1 LDKAPGDTDRRF
13 GGVDRLYGA
22 AAGSA
27 LRAAHIC
34 VVGIGGVGSWAAEA
48 LARTGV
54 GRITLIDMDHVAESN
69 VNRQIQATSET
80 LGMAKIDAMRHRI
93 ASINPACHVTG
104 IDAFVEPGNWPG
116 ILPDGVDGVIDA
128 CDQMRAK
135 VAMAAWA
142 LANQRL
148 FITVG
153 AAGGKR
159 KAEAISIADLSAC
172 THDPLMAELRYQ
184 LRKHHG
190 AAKAGKKIGLPCVY
204 SPEPMHIPA
213 LLQDATDDAP
223 RVAAGLNC
231 SGYGSLVTVTATCGM
246 AAAGWILNKLSADS
260 ELSKMSPL

>member
-1 LDKAPGDTDRRF
+1 M
-13 GGVDRLYGA
+13 DRLYGA
-22 AAGSA
+22 DGASR

-48 LARTGV
+48 LARSGV

-69 VNRQIQATSET
+69 VNRQIQATSDT
-80 LGMAKIDAMRHRI
+80 LGMAKIDAMQRRI
-93 ASINPACHVTG
+93 ASINPACCVTG

-135 VAMAAWA
+135 VAMAVWA
-142 LANQRL
+142 LESQRL

-159 KAEAISIADLSAC
+159 KAQDITIADLSDC

-184 LRKHHG
+184 LRKHHD
-190 AAKAGKKIGLPCVY
+190 AAKAGKKIGLPCVF
-204 SPEPMHIPA
+204 SSEPMHINPP
-213 LLQDATDDAP
+213 LQDVSGKVT
-223 RVAAGLNC
+223 RGTSGLNC

-246 AAAGWILNKLSADS
+246 AAAGWTLNKLS
-260 ELSKMSPL
+260 EGGKYSKMSPL

>member
-1 LDKAPGDTDRRF
+1 M
-13 GGVDRLYGA
+13 DRLYGFEG
-22 AAGSA
+22 GSA
-27 LRAAHIC
+27 LRAAHVC

-48 LARTGV
+48 LARSGV

-69 VNRQIQATSET
+69 VNRQIQATTDT
-80 LGMAKIDAMRHRI
+80 LGMAKIDAMRQRI

-104 IDAFVEPGNWPG
+104 IDAFVEPGNWPA
-116 ILPDGVDGVIDA
+116 ILPVDVDGVIDA

-142 LANQRL
+142 LASRSV

-159 KAEAISIADLSAC
+159 QAEDITIADLSAC

-190 AAKAGKKIGLPCVY
+190 AAKAGKKMGLHCVY
-204 SPEPMHIPA
+204 SPEPMRIPA
-213 LLQDATDDAP
+213 LPPDASDASP

-246 AAAGWILNKLSADS
+246 AAAGWILNKLSGGR
-260 ELSKMSPL
+260 K

>member
-1 LDKAPGDTDRRF
+1 MDKAPEDLERRF
-13 GGVDRLYGA
+13 GGVGRLYGA
-22 AAGSA
+22 DGGSR
-27 LRAAHIC
+27 LRAAHVC

-69 VNRQIQATSET
+69 VNRQIQAISDT
-80 LGMAKIDAMRHRI
+80 LGMAKIDAMRQRI
-93 ASINPACHVTG
+93 ASINPACRVIG
-104 IDAFVEPGNWPG
+104 VDAFVEPGNWPG
-116 ILPDGVDGVIDA
+116 ILPEDVDGVIDA

-142 LANQRL
+142 LANHRA

-159 KAEAISIADLSAC
+159 KAEDIAIADLSAC

-204 SPEPMHIPA
+204 SPEPIHIPA
-213 LLQDATDDAP
+213 SLQDASGDAP
-223 RVAAGLNC
+223 RITASLNC

-246 AAAGWILNKLSADS
+246 AAAGWMLNKLSQGG
-260 ELSKMSPL
+260 K

>member
-1 LDKAPGDTDRRF
+1 MDNSHEALARRF
-13 GGVDRLYGA
+13 GGMDRLYGA
-22 AAGSA
+22 DGGSR
-27 LRAAHIC
+27 LRAAHVC

-48 LARTGV
+48 LARTGL

-69 VNRQIQATSET
+69 VNRQIQATSDT
-80 LGMAKIDAMRHRI
+80 LGMAKIHAMQQRI

-104 IDAFVEPGNWPG
+104 IDAFVEPRNWPG
-116 ILPDGVDGVIDA
+116 ILPDDVDGVIDA

-159 KAEAISIADLSAC
+159 KAEDITIADLSAC

-190 AAKAGKKIGLPCVY
+190 AAKAGKNIGLACVY

-213 LLQDATDDAP
+213 SLLDAAGGVP
-223 RVAAGLNC
+223 RAIAGLNC
-231 SGYGSLVTVTATCGM
+231 SGYGSLVTVTASCGM
-246 AAAGWILNKLSADS
+246 AAAGWMLNKLSES
-260 ELSKMSPL
+260 SK

>member
-1 LDKAPGDTDRRF
+1 M
-13 GGVDRLYGA
+13 DRLYGVEV
-22 AAGSA
+22 GSR
-27 LRAAHIC
+27 LRGAHVC

-69 VNRQIQATSET
+69 VNRQIQATSDT
-80 LGMAKIDAMRHRI
+80 LGMAKITAMQQRI
-93 ASINPACHVTG
+93 ASINPACHLTA
-104 IDAFVEPGNWPG
+104 IDSFVEPGNWPE
-116 ILPDGVDGVIDA
+116 ILPEGVDGVIDA

-159 KAEAISIADLSAC
+159 KAEAITIADLSAC

-190 AAKAGKKIGLPCVY
+190 AAKAGKSIGLPCVY
-204 SPEPMHIPA
+204 SPEPMQVPA
-213 LLQDATDDAP
+213 LQRDTPGEAPLAT
-223 RVAAGLNC
+223 AGLNC

-246 AAAGWILNKLSADS
+246 AAAGWVLNKLSAN
-260 ELSKMSPL
+260 SK

>member
-1 LDKAPGDTDRRF
+1 MDKSPEDLARRF
-13 GGVDRLYGA
+13 GGIDRLYGVD
-22 AAGSA
+22 GGGG
-27 LRAAHIC
+27 LRAAHVC

-69 VNRQIQATSET
+69 INRQIQANSDT
-80 LGMAKIDAMRHRI
+80 LGMAKIDAMQQRI
-93 ASINPACHVTG
+93 AGINPACQVTG
-104 IDAFVEPGNWPG
+104 VDAFVEPGNWPG
-116 ILPDGVDGVIDA
+116 ILPAGVDGVIDA

-142 LANQRL
+142 LKTRAV
-148 FITVG
+148 FISVG

-159 KAEAISIADLSAC
+159 KAEDITIADLSAC

-190 AAKAGKKIGLPCVY
+190 AAKTGKKIGIHCVY
-204 SPEPMHIPA
+204 SPEPIRTPGS
-213 LLQDATDDAP
+213 ATGDTP
-223 RVAAGLNC
+223 VVAAGLNC

-246 AAAGWILNKLSADS
+246 AAAGWILNKLSEDR
-260 ELSKMSPL
+260 K

>member
-1 LDKAPGDTDRRF
+1 M
-13 GGVDRLYGA
+13 DRLYGVEV
-22 AAGSA
+22 GSR
-27 LRAAHIC
+27 LRGAHVC

-69 VNRQIQATSET
+69 VNRQIQATSDT
-80 LGMAKIDAMRHRI
+80 LGMAKITAMQQRI
-93 ASINPACHVTG
+93 ASINPACHLSA
-104 IDAFVEPGNWPG
+104 IDAFVDPDNWPA
-116 ILPDGVDGVIDA
+116 ILPEGVDGVIDA

-159 KAEAISIADLSAC
+159 KAEAITIADLSAC

-190 AAKAGKKIGLPCVY
+190 AAKAGKSIGLPCVY
-204 SPEPMHIPA
+204 SPEPMQVPA
-213 LLQDATDDAP
+213 LQRDTPGEAP
-223 RVAAGLNC
+223 LAAAGLNC

-246 AAAGWILNKLSADS
+246 AAAGWVLNKLSANV
-260 ELSKMSPL
+260 K

>member
-1 LDKAPGDTDRRF
+1 MDNAPEDLARRF
-13 GGVDRLYGA
+13 GGMDRLYGVDG
-22 AAGSA
+22 GSR
-27 LRAAHIC
+27 LRAAHVC

-48 LARTGV
+48 LARTGL

-69 VNRQIQATSET
+69 VNRQIQAISDT
-80 LGMAKIDAMRHRI
+80 LGMAKIHAMHQRI

-116 ILPDGVDGVIDA
+116 ILPEDVDGVIDA

-142 LANQRL
+142 LAHQRL

-159 KAEAISIADLSAC
+159 KAEDITIADLSLC

-190 AAKAGKKIGLPCVY
+190 AAKAGKSIGLPCVY
-204 SPEPMHIPA
+204 SPEPMHTPA
-213 LLQDATDDAP
+213 PQRDGSGDAP
-223 RVAAGLNC
+223 RVMAGLNC

-246 AAAGWILNKLSADS
+246 AAAGWILNKLSVG
-260 ELSKMSPL
+260 SK

>member
-1 LDKAPGDTDRRF
+1 MYKVPDDLARRF
-13 GGVDRLYGA
+13 GGIDRLYGA
-22 AAGSA
+22 DGGSR
-27 LRAAHIC
+27 LRAAHVC

-48 LARTGV
+48 LARTGI

-80 LGMAKIDAMRHRI
+80 LGMAKIHAMQQRI

-116 ILPDGVDGVIDA
+116 ILPDDVDGVIDA

-142 LANQRL
+142 LETQRL

-159 KAEAISIADLSAC
+159 KAEDITIADLSAC

-184 LRKHHG
+184 LRKHH
-190 AAKAGKKIGLPCVY
+190 AAPKAGKKIGLPSVY
-204 SPEPMHIPA
+204 SPEPMRIPS
-213 LLQDATDDAP
+213 LLHDATGDAP
-223 RVAAGLNC
+223 QAISGLNC
-231 SGYGSLVTVTATCGM
+231 SGYGSLVTVTASCGM
-246 AAAGWILNKLSADS
+246 VAAGWMLNKLSAS
-260 ELSKMSPL
+260 GK

>member
-1 LDKAPGDTDRRF
+1 MPDDLARRF
-13 GGVDRLYGA
+13 GGMDRLYGA
-22 AAGSA
+22 DGGSR

-48 LARTGV
+48 LARTGI

-69 VNRQIQATSET
+69 VNRQIQATSDT
-80 LGMAKIDAMRHRI
+80 LGMAKIHAMQQRI

-104 IDAFVEPGNWPG
+104 IDAFVEPDNWPA
-116 ILPDGVDGVIDA
+116 ILPEGVDGVIDA

-142 LANQRL
+142 LETQRL

-159 KAEAISIADLSAC
+159 KAEDITIADLSAC

-190 AAKAGKKIGLPCVY
+190 AAKTGKNIGLLCVY
-204 SPEPMHIPA
+204 SPEPIQIPA
-213 LLQDATDDAP
+213 LQRDNPGEAP
-223 RVAAGLNC
+223 PTAAGLNC

-246 AAAGWILNKLSADS
+246 AAAGWILNKLS
-260 ELSKMSPL
+260 SKSK

>member
-1 LDKAPGDTDRRF
+1 MDKVPDDLARRF
-13 GGVDRLYGA
+13 GGMDRLYGA
-22 AAGSA
+22 DGGSR

-34 VVGIGGVGSWAAEA
+34 VVGIGGVGSWTAEA
-48 LARTGV
+48 LARTGI

-69 VNRQIQATSET
+69 VNRQIQATSDT
-80 LGMAKIDAMRHRI
+80 LGMAKIHAMQQRI

-104 IDAFVEPGNWPG
+104 LDAFVEPDNWPA
-116 ILPDGVDGVIDA
+116 ILPEGVDGVIDA

-159 KAEAISIADLSAC
+159 KAEDITIADLSAC

-190 AAKAGKKIGLPCVY
+190 AAKTGKNIGLPCVY
-204 SPEPMHIPA
+204 SPEPIQIPA
-213 LLQDATDDAP
+213 LQRDSPGEAP
-223 RVAAGLNC
+223 HTAAGLNC

-246 AAAGWILNKLSADS
+246 AAAGWILNKLSAN
-260 ELSKMSPL
+260 SK

>member
-1 LDKAPGDTDRRF
+1 M
-13 GGVDRLYGA
+13 DRLYGA
-22 AAGSA
+22 DGGSR
-27 LRAAHIC
+27 LRTVHIC

-48 LARTGV
+48 LARTGI

-69 VNRQIQATSET
+69 VNRQIQATSDT
-80 LGMAKIDAMRHRI
+80 MGMAKIHAMQQRI

-104 IDAFVEPGNWPG
+104 IDAFVEPDNWPA
-116 ILPDGVDGVIDA
+116 ILPEGVDGVIDA

-159 KAEAISIADLSAC
+159 KAEDITIADLSAC

-190 AAKAGKKIGLPCVY
+190 AAKTGKNIGLPCVY
-204 SPEPMHIPA
+204 SPEPIQIPA
-213 LLQDATDDAP
+213 LQRDNPGEAP
-223 RVAAGLNC
+223 HTAAGLNC

-246 AAAGWILNKLSADS
+246 AAAGWVLNKLSAK
-260 ELSKMSPL
+260 SK

>member
-1 LDKAPGDTDRRF
+1 MDNSHEALARRF
-13 GGVDRLYGA
+13 GGMDRLYGA
-22 AAGSA
+22 DGGSR
-27 LRAAHIC
+27 LRAAHVC

-48 LARTGV
+48 LARTGL

-69 VNRQIQATSET
+69 VNRQIQATSDT
-80 LGMAKIDAMRHRI
+80 LGMAKIHAMQQRI

-104 IDAFVEPGNWPG
+104 IDAFVEPDNWPG

-159 KAEAISIADLSAC
+159 KAEAITIADLSAC

-184 LRKHHG
+184 LRKHH
-190 AAKAGKKIGLPCVY
+190 AAPKAGKKIGLPCVY
-204 SPEPMHIPA
+204 SPEPMRIPS
-213 LLQDATDDAP
+213 LLHDATGDAP
-223 RVAAGLNC
+223 QAISGLNC
-231 SGYGSLVTVTATCGM
+231 SGYGSLVTVTASCGM
-246 AAAGWILNKLSADS
+246 VAAGWMLNKLSES
-260 ELSKMSPL
+260 GK

>member
-1 LDKAPGDTDRRF
+1 M
-13 GGVDRLYGA
+13 DRLYGFEG
-22 AAGSA
+22 GSA
-27 LRAAHIC
+27 LRAAHVC

-69 VNRQIQATSET
+69 VNRQIQATSDT
-80 LGMAKIDAMRHRI
+80 LGMAKIDAMRQRI
-93 ASINPACHVTG
+93 ASISPACHVTG
-104 IDAFVEPGNWPG
+104 IDAFVEPGNWPA
-116 ILPDGVDGVIDA
+116 ILPIDVDGVIDA

-142 LANQRL
+142 LASRPV

-159 KAEAISIADLSAC
+159 QAEDITIADLSAC

-190 AAKAGKKIGLPCVY
+190 AAKAGKKMGLHCVY
-204 SPEPMHIPA
+204 SPEPMRIPA
-213 LLQDATDDAP
+213 LPPDASDASP

-246 AAAGWILNKLSADS
+246 AAAGWILNKLSGGR
-260 ELSKMSPL
+260 K

>member
-1 LDKAPGDTDRRF
+1 MPDDLARRF
-13 GGVDRLYGA
+13 GGMDRLYGA
-22 AAGSA
+22 DGGSK
-27 LRAAHIC
+27 LRAAHVC

-48 LARTGV
+48 LARTGI

-69 VNRQIQATSET
+69 VNRQIQATSDT
-80 LGMAKIDAMRHRI
+80 LGMAKIHAMQQRI
-93 ASINPACHVTG
+93 ASINPACQVTG
-104 IDAFVEPGNWPG
+104 LDAFVEPDNWPA
-116 ILPDGVDGVIDA
+116 ILPEGVDGVIDA

-142 LANQRL
+142 LETQRL

-159 KAEAISIADLSAC
+159 KAEDITIADLSAC

-190 AAKAGKKIGLPCVY
+190 AAKTGKNIGLPCVY
-204 SPEPMHIPA
+204 SPEPIQIPA
-213 LLQDATDDAP
+213 LQRDNPGEAP
-223 RVAAGLNC
+223 HTAAGLNC

-246 AAAGWILNKLSADS
+246 AAAGWILNKLSAN
-260 ELSKMSPL
+260 SK

>member
-1 LDKAPGDTDRRF
+1 M
-13 GGVDRLYGA
+13 DRLYGFEG
-22 AAGSA
+22 GSA
-27 LRAAHIC
+27 LRAAHVC

-48 LARTGV
+48 LARSGV

-69 VNRQIQATSET
+69 VNRQIQATTDT
-80 LGMAKIDAMRHRI
+80 LGMAKIDAMRQRI

-104 IDAFVEPGNWPG
+104 IDAFVEPGNWPA
-116 ILPDGVDGVIDA
+116 ILPVDVDGVIDA

-142 LANQRL
+142 LASRSV

-159 KAEAISIADLSAC
+159 QAEDITIADLSAC

-190 AAKAGKKIGLPCVY
+190 AAKTGKKMGLHCVY
-204 SPEPMHIPA
+204 SPEPMRIPA
-213 LLQDATDDAP
+213 LPPDASDASP

-246 AAAGWILNKLSADS
+246 AAAGWILNKLSGGR
-260 ELSKMSPL
+260 K

>member
-1 LDKAPGDTDRRF
+1 M
-13 GGVDRLYGA
+13 DRLYGVDV
-22 AAGSA
+22 GSR
-27 LRAAHIC
+27 LRGAHVC

-54 GRITLIDMDHVAESN
+54 GRITLLDMDHVAESN
-69 VNRQIQATSET
+69 VNRQIQATSDT
-80 LGMAKIDAMRHRI
+80 LGMAKIDAMQQRI
-93 ASINPACHVTG
+93 ASINPACQVTG

-116 ILPDGVDGVIDA
+116 ILPEDVDGVIDA

-142 LANQRL
+142 LETQRL

-159 KAEAISIADLSAC
+159 KAEAITIADLSAC

-190 AAKAGKKIGLPCVY
+190 AAKPGKNIGLPCVY
-204 SPEPMHIPA
+204 SPESIQIPA
-213 LLQDATDDAP
+213 LQRDNPGEAP
-223 RVAAGLNC
+223 HTAAGLNC

-246 AAAGWILNKLSADS
+246 AAAGWVLNKLSAK
-260 ELSKMSPL
+260 SK

>member
-1 LDKAPGDTDRRF
+1 MDKSSEDLARRF
-13 GGVDRLYGA
+13 GGIDRLYGV
-22 AAGSA
+22 AGGGR
-27 LRAAHIC
+27 LRAAHVC

-69 VNRQIQATSET
+69 VNRQIQANSDT
-80 LGMAKIDAMRHRI
+80 LGMAKIDAMQQRI
-93 ASINPACHVTG
+93 AGINPACQVTG

-116 ILPDGVDGVIDA
+116 ILPAAVDGVIDA

-135 VAMAAWA
+135 VTMAAWA
-142 LANQRL
+142 LETNAA
-148 FITVG
+148 FISVG

-159 KAEAISIADLSAC
+159 KAEDITIADLSAC

-190 AAKAGKKIGLPCVY
+190 AAKAGKKIGIPCVF
-204 SPEPMHIPA
+204 SPEQMRVPA
-213 LLQDATDDAP
+213 PDRGATGDTP
-223 RVAAGLNC
+223 SVTAGLNC

-246 AAAGWILNKLSADS
+246 AAAGWILNKLSDDR
-260 ELSKMSPL
+260 K

>member
-1 LDKAPGDTDRRF
+1 LDKAPVDLTRRF
-13 GGVDRLYGA
+13 GGMDRLYGVDV
-22 AAGSA
+22 GSR
-27 LRAAHIC
+27 LRGAHVC

-69 VNRQIQATSET
+69 INRQIQATSDT
-80 LGMAKIDAMRHRI
+80 LGMAKINAMQQRI
-93 ASINPACHVTG
+93 ASINPACHLTA

-116 ILPDGVDGVIDA
+116 ILPEDVDGVIDA

-135 VAMAAWA
+135 VVMAAWA

-159 KAEAISIADLSAC
+159 KAEDITIADLSAC

-204 SPEPMHIPA
+204 SPEPMQIPA
-213 LLQDATDDAP
+213 LQRDIPGEAP
-223 RVAAGLNC
+223 HVTTGLNC

-246 AAAGWILNKLSADS
+246 AAAGWVLNKLSADS
-260 ELSKMSPL
+260 K

>member
-1 LDKAPGDTDRRF
+1 M
-13 GGVDRLYGA
+13 DRLYGA
-22 AAGSA
+22 DGGSK
-27 LRAAHIC
+27 LRAAHVC
-34 VVGIGGVGSWAAEA
+34 VVGIGGVGSWTAEA
-48 LARTGV
+48 LARTGI

-69 VNRQIQATSET
+69 VNRQIQATSDT
-80 LGMAKIDAMRHRI
+80 LGMAKIHAMQQRI
-93 ASINPACHVTG
+93 ASINPACQVTG
-104 IDAFVEPGNWPG
+104 LDAFVEPDNWPA
-116 ILPDGVDGVIDA
+116 ILPEGVDGVIDA

-159 KAEAISIADLSAC
+159 KAEDITIADLSAC

-190 AAKAGKKIGLPCVY
+190 AAKTGKNIGLPCVY
-204 SPEPMHIPA
+204 SPEPIQIPA
-213 LLQDATDDAP
+213 LQRYNPGEAP
-223 RVAAGLNC
+223 HTAAGLNC

-246 AAAGWILNKLSADS
+246 AAAGWILNKLSAN
-260 ELSKMSPL
+260 SK

>member
-1 LDKAPGDTDRRF
+1 M
-13 GGVDRLYGA
+13 DRLYGVEV
-22 AAGSA
+22 GSR
-27 LRAAHIC
+27 LRGAHVC

-69 VNRQIQATSET
+69 VNRQIQATSDT
-80 LGMAKIDAMRHRI
+80 LGMAKITAMQQRI
-93 ASINPACHVTG
+93 ASINPACHLSA
-104 IDAFVEPGNWPG
+104 IDAFVDPDNWPA
-116 ILPDGVDGVIDA
+116 ILPEGVDGVIDA

-142 LANQRL
+142 LDTQRL

-159 KAEAISIADLSAC
+159 KAEAITIADLSAC

-190 AAKAGKKIGLPCVY
+190 AAKAGKSIGLPCVY
-204 SPEPMHIPA
+204 SPEPMQVPA
-213 LLQDATDDAP
+213 LQRDTPGEAP
-223 RVAAGLNC
+223 LAAAGLNC

-246 AAAGWILNKLSADS
+246 AAAGWVLNKLSAN
-260 ELSKMSPL
+260 SK

>member
-1 LDKAPGDTDRRF
+1 LDKAPADLARRF
-13 GGVDRLYGA
+13 GGIDRLYGA
-22 AAGSA
+22 VGGSR
-27 LRAAHIC
+27 LRAVHVC

-54 GRITLIDMDHVAESN
+54 GRISLIDMDHVAESN
-69 VNRQIQATSET
+69 VNRQIQATSDT
-80 LGMAKIDAMRHRI
+80 LGMAKIDAMQQRI
-93 ASINPACHVTG
+93 ASINPACQVTG

-116 ILPDGVDGVIDA
+116 ILPEDVDGVIDA

-142 LANQRL
+142 LETQRL

-159 KAEAISIADLSAC
+159 KAEAITIVDLSAC

-204 SPEPMHIPA
+204 SSEPMYIPA
-213 LLQDATDDAP
+213 SIQDAAGGAP
-223 RVAAGLNC
+223 RAVAGLNC
-231 SGYGSLVTVTATCGM
+231 SGYGSLVTVTASCGM
-246 AAAGWILNKLSADS
+246 AAAGWMLNKLSES
-260 ELSKMSPL
+260 GK

>member
-1 LDKAPGDTDRRF
+1 M
-13 GGVDRLYGA
+13 DRLYGFEG
-22 AAGSA
+22 GSA
-27 LRAAHIC
+27 LRAAHVC

-69 VNRQIQATSET
+69 VNRQIQATTDT
-80 LGMAKIDAMRHRI
+80 LGMAKIDAMRQRI

-104 IDAFVEPGNWPG
+104 IDAFVEPGNWPA
-116 ILPDGVDGVIDA
+116 ILPIDVDGVIDA

-142 LANQRL
+142 LASRPV

-159 KAEAISIADLSAC
+159 QAEDITIADLSAC

-190 AAKAGKKIGLPCVY
+190 AAKTGKKMGLHCVY
-204 SPEPMHIPA
+204 SPEPMRIPA
-213 LLQDATDDAP
+213 LPADASDASP

-246 AAAGWILNKLSADS
+246 AAAGWILNKLSGGR
-260 ELSKMSPL
+260 K

>member
-1 LDKAPGDTDRRF
+1 MDNAPEDLARRF
-13 GGVDRLYGA
+13 GGMDRLYGVDG
-22 AAGSA
+22 GSR
-27 LRAAHIC
+27 LRAAHVC

-69 VNRQIQATSET
+69 VNRQIQAMSET
-80 LGMAKIDAMRHRI
+80 LGMAKIHAMQKRI

-116 ILPDGVDGVIDA
+116 ILPEDVDGVIDA

-135 VAMAAWA
+135 VAMAGWA

-148 FITVG
+148 LITVG

-159 KAEAISIADLSAC
+159 KAEDIIIADLSRC

-190 AAKAGKKIGLPCVY
+190 AAKAGKNIGLPCVY
-204 SPEPMHIPA
+204 SPEPMHTPA
-213 LLQDATDDAP
+213 PQQDGAGDAP
-223 RVAAGLNC
+223 HAMAGLNC

-246 AAAGWILNKLSADS
+246 AAAGWILNKLSAS
-260 ELSKMSPL
+260 SK

>member
-1 LDKAPGDTDRRF
+1 LYKVPDDLARRF
-13 GGVDRLYGA
+13 GGIDRLYGA
-22 AAGSA
+22 DGGSR
-27 LRAAHIC
+27 LRAAHVC

-48 LARTGV
+48 LARTGL

-80 LGMAKIDAMRHRI
+80 LGMAKIHAMQQRI
-93 ASINPACHVTG
+93 ASINPACYVTG
-104 IDAFVEPGNWPG
+104 IDAFVEPDNWPG

-135 VAMAAWA
+135 VAMSAWA
-142 LANQRL
+142 LEAQRL

-159 KAEAISIADLSAC
+159 KAEDITIADLSAC

-190 AAKAGKKIGLPCVY
+190 AARAGKNIGLPCVY
-204 SPEPMHIPA
+204 SPEPVHIPA
-213 LLQDATDDAP
+213 SLQDAAGGVP
-223 RVAAGLNC
+223 RAVVGLNC
-231 SGYGSLVTVTATCGM
+231 SGYGSLVTVTASCGM
-246 AAAGWILNKLSADS
+246 AAAGWMLNKLS
-260 ELSKMSPL
+260 EGGK

>member
-1 LDKAPGDTDRRF
+1 MDKVPDDLARRF
-13 GGVDRLYGA
+13 GGMDRLYGA
-22 AAGSA
+22 DGGSR

-34 VVGIGGVGSWAAEA
+34 VVGIGGVGSWTAEA
-48 LARTGV
+48 LARTGI

-69 VNRQIQATSET
+69 VNRQIQATSDT
-80 LGMAKIDAMRHRI
+80 LGMAKIHAMQQRI

-104 IDAFVEPGNWPG
+104 IDAFVEPDNWPA
-116 ILPDGVDGVIDA
+116 ILPEGVDGVIDA

-142 LANQRL
+142 LETQRL

-159 KAEAISIADLSAC
+159 KAEDITIADLSAC

-190 AAKAGKKIGLPCVY
+190 AAKTGKNIGLPCVY
-204 SPEPMHIPA
+204 SPEPIQIPA
-213 LLQDATDDAP
+213 LQRDNPGEAP
-223 RVAAGLNC
+223 HTAAGLNC

-246 AAAGWILNKLSADS
+246 AAAGWVLNKLSAK
-260 ELSKMSPL
+260 SK